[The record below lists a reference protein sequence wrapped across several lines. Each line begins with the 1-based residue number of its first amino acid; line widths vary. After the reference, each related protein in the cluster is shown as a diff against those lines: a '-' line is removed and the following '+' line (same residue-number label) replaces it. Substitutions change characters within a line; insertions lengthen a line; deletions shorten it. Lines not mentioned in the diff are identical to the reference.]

1 MRELLF
7 MKPCF
12 SHTIWGGT
20 RLRDVFGYDEQG
32 DDIGECWGISA
43 HPGGDDTITGG
54 QYDGKKLSEVYFS
67 HPELFGNIDCD
78 RFPLLIKIIDA
89 KEDLSIQVHPDDEYA
104 STHENGSYGKTE
116 CWYIIDC
123 PDNAKL
129 VIGHNAGTHE
139 ELVSMIE
146 AGRWNE
152 FIRYVPIKK
161 GDFIQIEPGTVHAI
175 TAGCMLLETQQS
187 SDITYRVYDYGRL
200 MNGSPRELHI
210 KQSMDVITVPA
221 PDTGKSVRNYI
232 NIPAD
237 ELYEIESCRLY
248 KVFKIVSEKGFAFN
262 MVYPFMN
269 MSVIDGEGSIDGTYI
284 KKGMHFIIPSGYG
297 KVHIDGK
304 MTIIASTVN

>member
-7 MKPCF
+7 MKPHF
-12 SHTIWGGT
+12 AHTIWGGT

-43 HPGGDDTITGG
+43 HPVGDDTITGG
-54 QYDGKKLSEVYFS
+54 QYDGKKLSEVYVS

-104 STHENGSYGKTE
+104 SAHENGSYGKTE

-146 AGRWNE
+146 SGRWNE
-152 FIRYVPIKK
+152 FIRYVPVKK

-221 PDTGKSVRNYI
+221 PDAGKSVRNYTD
-232 NIPAD
+232 IPAD

-248 KVFKIVSEKGFAFN
+248 KVFKIVSEKGFEFN

-304 MTIIASTVN
+304 MAIIASTVN

>member
-1 MRELLF
+1 ME
-7 MKPCF
+7 
-12 SHTIWGGT
+12 
-20 RLRDVFGYDEQG
+20 
-32 DDIGECWGISA
+32 
-43 HPGGDDTITGG
+43 
-54 QYDGKKLSEVYFS
+54 
-67 HPELFGNIDCD
+67 
-78 RFPLLIKIIDA
+78 
-89 KEDLSIQVHPDDEYA
+89 
-104 STHENGSYGKTE
+104 
-116 CWYIIDC
+116 IIDC

-139 ELVSMIE
+139 ELVSMME

-221 PDTGKSVRNYI
+221 PDAGKSVRNYI
-232 NIPAD
+232 DIPAD